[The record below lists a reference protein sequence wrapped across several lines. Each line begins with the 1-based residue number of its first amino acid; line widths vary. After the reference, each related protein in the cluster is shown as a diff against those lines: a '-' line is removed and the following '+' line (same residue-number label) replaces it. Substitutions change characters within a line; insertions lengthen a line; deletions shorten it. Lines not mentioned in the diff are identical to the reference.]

1 MSRALVQVD
10 LRRATWHPKVGL
22 ARYSRNLVREL
33 LEIDPPD
40 FEIVALDL
48 ERGTSA
54 PASRTIAVGSGHH
67 FFQRMVQEQVTMRRL
82 SRRAELLHLPW
93 YEGPA
98 RPLCPLVL
106 TVHDLDT
113 LDRPEGYS
121 LRFRAYYNAL
131 LRTLVP
137 IAKAII
143 VPSQATL
150 AEVEARWPG
159 RPYSCVLQGVDA
171 VFSPEGPRDEAGG
184 PTVLYTGGYGARKRV
199 VDLLEAVAA
208 AALAHPGLRLVLTG
222 APDPETLVAIE
233 RLGLGAQVELAGRV
247 SDERLAELYRSAT
260 VVAYPSLLEGFG
272 FPVVEAFA
280 SGTPVVAYESGSIP
294 EVAGGAALLV
304 PPGDG
309 AGLADALRSLLD
321 DAGLRE
327 RLTAKGL
334 ERARDFTWRATAEGT
349 LAAYRGALAA

>member
-22 ARYSRNLVREL
+22 ARYARNLAREL
-33 LEIDPPD
+33 VAADPPD
-40 FEIVALDL
+40 FEIVGLDL
-48 ERGTSA
+48 AGGSSA
-54 PASRTIAVGSGHH
+54 PAGHSLAVGRGHH
-67 FFQRMVQEQVTMRRL
+67 FAQRILQEQVTMRRL
-82 SRRAELLHLPW
+82 SRRAQLLHLPW

-143 VPSQATL
+143 VPSEATL
-150 AEVEARWPG
+150 TDVEARWPG
-159 RPYSCVLQGVDA
+159 RPYFCVPQGVDA
-171 VFSPEGPRDEAGG
+171 VFSPAGRRDGSQV
-184 PTVLYTGGYGARKRV
+184 PSVLYTGGFGTRKRV
-199 VDLLEAVAA
+199 ADLVDAVAA
-208 AALAHPGLRLVLTG
+208 VSAAHPGLRLVMTG
-222 APDPETLVAIE
+222 TPDADTREAIE
-233 RLGLGAQVELAGRV
+233 RSGLGARVEVVGRV

-260 VVAYPSLLEGFG
+260 LVAYPSLLEGFG
-272 FPVVEAFA
+272 FPIVEAFA

-304 PPGDG
+304 PPGDS
-309 AGLADALRSLLD
+309 AGLKDALRSLLD
-321 DAGLRE
+321 DAGLRD
-327 RLTAKGL
+327 RLAAAGL
-334 ERARDFTWRATAEGT
+334 ERARAFSWRATAEGT
-349 LAAYRGALAA
+349 LTAYRSALAA